1 LGERNFVAVNLD
13 HVRKVVDAVRKGPDS
28 LPRFPETFNEVM
40 LKDIPLNQNDDEQI
54 NLEMHQATQK
64 YLLFFSLDPE
74 NSLCLLMF
82 DIHIDVQAKADFLF
96 LMLPTLK
103 HSNLFDIW

>member
-1 LGERNFVAVNLD
+1 
-13 HVRKVVDAVRKGPDS
+13 
-28 LPRFPETFNEVM
+28 M

-82 DIHIDVQAKADFLF
+82 DIHINVQAKADFLF